1 MNPVTSAVP
10 LGQRL
15 AAAYA
20 DLAKV
25 RWAKSGSVKA
35 GNNTYGFI
43 PISSILEEV
52 RRVKARHGILVIFSS
67 VRYAVDQGEKR
78 ITQVQ
83 HGQYGDTTWQAANG
97 HYDVEIVN
105 SDDPEDTMSLTV
117 SCEAKDNSDKLDNK
131 LLTNA
136 MRSLYRSLFDI
147 DEGSEDPESVNIP
160 SVELVDKPKPVPY
173 ADQHRASSSDPFFS
187 SRKPVQ
193 SQTVG
198 ADRSIDERRELIAKW
213 SKLASMDS
221 IWSDLQ
227 DENGPDPGA
236 WTDQQVREAYAR
248 MVAVGRAAKEA
259 GA

>member
-52 RRVKARHGILVIFSS
+52 RRVKARHGIIVIFSS

-78 ITQVQ
+78 VTQVS
-83 HGQYGDTTWQAANG
+83 HGQYGDTTWQVANG
-97 HYDVEIVN
+97 HYDVQLIN

-160 SVELVDKPKPVPY
+160 TTDKVKPTP
-173 ADQHRASSSDPFFS
+173 RAADPFFS
-187 SRKPVQ
+187 AKRPAR
-193 SQTVG
+193 TPVG
-198 ADRSIDERRELIAKW
+198 ADIAVKERLERILKW
-213 SKLASMDS
+213 SHLPTMAQ
-221 IWSDLQ
+221 IWADLQ
-227 DENGPDPGA
+227 DEYGLDA
-236 WTDQQVREAYAR
+236 STWTDAQVRDAYTR
-248 MVAVGRAAKEA
+248 MATVGRTQ
-259 GA
+259 GAL